1 MRLFLVVLVTIVGGA
16 VSSAQQAP
24 VQPDNPA
31 TTPQTTVQPAP
42 QGARSA
48 PASPGTPAP
57 ATTTDQQPVTN
68 NNDDSTQP
76 AAGSQPSP
84 SGPGPQSVV
93 PPAGTPVV
101 LPSSENRK
109 SAAEAKRLFDAGVKL
124 KSSGKLE
131 GAFENFQRAGD
142 LAPRNVEYVT
152 AREITR
158 QQLVMEAIQR
168 GNTAML
174 QNNDIVAMAE
184 FRQAV
189 EYDPTNDFAQQRL
202 HDSIAADEPLSRN
215 LRIVDNSTEIDL
227 QPSDVQH
234 DFHYRGDGRTLLTQ
248 VAQAYGITAIF
259 DDSVVQH
266 RVHFDVEDVNF
277 ATAMEL
283 ATRVTK
289 TFWVPLG
296 ARQMLIAADTA
307 ENRRTF
313 ERMSLRTFYLNNLA
327 SPQELVELQNA
338 LRVLLDVR
346 YIVQN
351 PTQSTITI
359 RAQRPILEAAAQ
371 LIASVNV
378 ARPEVLL
385 DMNVYEVSSS
395 LLRKLGNNVTTQWTL
410 YNLSP
415 ALLGSLAGVSPNLI
429 NQLISSG
436 GINQANSQAI
446 SALLAQLQQSMLSPI
461 LSTPVATFGG
471 GLTLMGLT
479 LGGFTINVSLNESD
493 VRTLQHVSLRASQN
507 TPAVLKIGE
516 RYPLINATYA
526 PIYNSASISRV
537 LGNQSYIAPF
547 PSFYYEDIGLNLKA
561 TPVIHAD
568 KDVTLK
574 LELQIQSLG
583 TQSVNGQ
590 PIINNRQY
598 TGTITLR
605 EGEAGVVAG
614 LIGSED
620 ARTLTGYPFL
630 AQVPGLTYGISEHDK
645 NVTQDELLVVI
656 TPRVLRLPE
665 RTEFA
670 VQLPTGH

>member
-1 MRLFLVVLVTIVGGA
+1 M
-16 VSSAQQAP
+16 
-24 VQPDNPA
+24 
-31 TTPQTTVQPAP
+31 
-42 QGARSA
+42 
-48 PASPGTPAP
+48 
-57 ATTTDQQPVTN
+57 
-68 NNDDSTQP
+68 
-76 AAGSQPSP
+76 
-84 SGPGPQSVV
+84 
-93 PPAGTPVV
+93 
-101 LPSSENRK
+101 LPSSDNRK
-109 SAAEAKRLFDAGVKL
+109 SAAEARRLFDLGVKL

-131 GAFENFQRAGD
+131 GAFETFQRASD
-142 LAPRNVEYVT
+142 LAPRNVEFLT

-174 QNNDIVAMAE
+174 ENNDIVAMAE
-184 FRQAV
+184 FRQAL

-202 HDSIAADEPLSRN
+202 HDSIAADSPRSRN
-215 LRIVDNSTEIDL
+215 LRIVDDSVEIDL
-227 QPSDVQH
+227 QPSDARH

-248 VAQAYGITAIF
+248 VAQAYGMTPIF

-266 RVHFDVEDVNF
+266 RVHFDIEDVNF

-296 ARQMLIAADTA
+296 ARQMLFAADTA

-313 ERMSLRTFYLNNLA
+313 ERMSLRTFYLDNLS

-338 LRVLLDVR
+338 LRVLLDIR

-351 PTQSTITI
+351 PTESTITI
-359 RAQRPILEAAAQ
+359 RAQRPILEAATQ
-371 LIASVNV
+371 LIATINV

-385 DMNVYEVSSS
+385 DMNVYQVSSS
-395 LLRKLGNNVTTQWTL
+395 LLRQLGNNVATQWTL
-410 YNLSP
+410 YNISP
-415 ALLGSLAGVSPNLI
+415 ALLASLTGVSSNLI
-429 NQLISSG
+429 NQLIASG

-446 SALLAQLQQSMLSPI
+446 AALLAQLQQSMQNPL

-479 LGGFTINVSLNESD
+479 LGGFSVHLNLNESD
-493 VRTLQHVSLRASQN
+493 VRTLQHVTLRATQN
-507 TPAVLKIGE
+507 TAAVLKIGE
-516 RYPLINATYA
+516 RYPLVNATFA
-526 PIYNSASISRV
+526 PIYNTAAISQV
-537 LGNQSYIAPF
+537 IGNQSYVAPF
-547 PSFYYEDIGLNLKA
+547 PSFYYEDIGLNLKT
-561 TPVIHAD
+561 TPLIHAD

-574 LELQIQSLG
+574 LELQIQSFG
-583 TQSVNGQ
+583 TQKVNGQ

-598 TGTITLR
+598 NGTITLR
-605 EGEAGVVAG
+605 DGEAAVVAG
-614 LIGSED
+614 LIGNQD
-620 ARTLTGYPFL
+620 ARTLTGWPFL
-630 AQVPGLTYGISEHDK
+630 AQVPGLTYGVSEHDK

-656 TPRVLRLPE
+656 TPHILRLPE